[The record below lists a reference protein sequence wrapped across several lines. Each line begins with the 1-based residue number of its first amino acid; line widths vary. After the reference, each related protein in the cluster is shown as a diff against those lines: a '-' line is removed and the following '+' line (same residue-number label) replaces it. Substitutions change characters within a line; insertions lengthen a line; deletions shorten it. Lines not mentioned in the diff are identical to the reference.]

1 MKEMV
6 FNILTKP
13 QVVGAVDI
21 FQRITSA
28 GKTFQTNLGIIA
40 PIMFVCSAGIGA
52 LMFVFGRKGAESGK
66 SHIFNVLGGVCLF
79 VAAASIIATL
89 FTIFGGN
96 AQGI

>member
-6 FNILTKP
+6 FNLMVKA

-21 FQRITSA
+21 FQRISSA
-28 GKTFQTNLGIIA
+28 AKTFQNNLGIIA

-89 FTIFGGN
+89 FSIFGGN

>member
-1 MKEMV
+1 MKEMA
-6 FNILTKP
+6 FNLLTKP

-28 GKTFQTNLGIIA
+28 GKSFQSNMGIIA
-40 PIMFVCSAGIGA
+40 PILFVCSAGLGA

-66 SHIFNVLGGVCLF
+66 GHIMNVLIGVCLF
-79 VAAASIIATL
+79 VAAASLIATL
-89 FTIFGGN
+89 FSIFGGN

>member
-1 MKEMV
+1 MKELA
-6 FNILTKP
+6 FNLLRQA
-13 QVVGAVDI
+13 QVIGAVDI
-21 FQRITSA
+21 WQVISTA
-28 GKTFQTNLGIIA
+28 GKTFQNNLAIIA

-89 FTIFGGN
+89 FSIFGGN

>member
-1 MKEMV
+1 MKELA
-6 FNILTKP
+6 FNLLTQA
-13 QVVGAVDI
+13 QVIGAVDI
-21 FQRITSA
+21 WQVISTA
-28 GKTFQTNLGIIA
+28 GKTFQNNLAIIA
-40 PIMFVCSAGIGA
+40 PIMFVCSAGVGA

-89 FTIFGGN
+89 FSIFGGN

>member
-1 MKEMV
+1 MKELA
-6 FNILTKP
+6 FNLLTQA
-13 QVVGAVDI
+13 QVLGAVDV
-21 FQRITSA
+21 FQKITEA
-28 GKTFQTNLGIIA
+28 GKTFQNNLGIIA
-40 PIMFVCSAGIGA
+40 PIMFVCSAGVGA

-89 FTIFGGN
+89 FSIFGGN